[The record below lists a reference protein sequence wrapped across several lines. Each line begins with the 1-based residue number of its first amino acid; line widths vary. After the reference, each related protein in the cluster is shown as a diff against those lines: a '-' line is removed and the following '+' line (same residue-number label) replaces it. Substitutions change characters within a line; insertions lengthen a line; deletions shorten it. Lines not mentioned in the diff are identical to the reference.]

1 MEAWYEAS
9 YSTVVAL
16 IDELETCLE
25 LKTKPAGRP
34 ARQLNMLR
42 SIAKVMPVP
51 RLPKRNVISLG
62 VKR

>member
-1 MEAWYEAS
+1 MEAKYEPK

-34 ARQLNMLR
+34 ARQLNTLR
-42 SIAKVMPVP
+42 SIANLTPVP
-51 RLPKRNVISLG
+51 RLLKDDEQ
-62 VKR
+62 

>member
-1 MEAWYEAS
+1 MEAWYEAK

-25 LKTKPAGRP
+25 VRTKPAGRP

-42 SIAKVMPVP
+42 SIAKLTSVP
-51 RLPKRNVISLG
+51 RLPKRKEL
-62 VKR
+62 

>member
-1 MEAWYEAS
+1 MEAWYEDK

-25 LKTKPAGRP
+25 VKAKPAGRP

-42 SIAKVMPVP
+42 SIAKVVPVP
-51 RLPKRNVISLG
+51 RLLKR
-62 VKR
+62 

>member
-1 MEAWYEAS
+1 MEAWFEAK

-34 ARQLNMLR
+34 ARQLNMMR

-51 RLPKRNVISLG
+51 RLPKRNVTGFSE
-62 VKR
+62 KP

>member
-1 MEAWYEAS
+1 MEAWYEANS
-9 YSTVVAL
+9 SKVLAL

-34 ARQLNMLR
+34 ARQLNKLR

-51 RLPKRNVISLG
+51 RLLKRKSAVI
-62 VKR
+62 

>member
-1 MEAWYEAS
+1 MEAWFEAK

-34 ARQLNMLR
+34 AHQLNMVR
-42 SIAKVMPVP
+42 SIAKVTPVP
-51 RLPKRNVISLG
+51 RLPKRKEV
-62 VKR
+62 

>member
-1 MEAWYEAS
+1 MEARFENNS
-9 YSTVVAL
+9 STVVAL

-42 SIAKVMPVP
+42 SIAKVTPVP
-51 RLPKRNVISLG
+51 RLLNRTAACRKE
-62 VKR
+62 